1 MPNNSLS
8 YPKVCKRKDGKYYID
23 FKLDNKRY
31 RLFSGNIIGS
41 SLNPNTYPVKLR
53 YSKTQELAKA
63 VYDFIVTNK
72 YSLAKN
78 NTAVS
83 NFDSIINQKLSQP
96 LSLKYRNELKRICCL
111 LRKELIKKK
120 KLNHHLLIRYH

>member
-1 MPNNSLS
+1 MPNNNLS

-41 SLNPNTYPVKLR
+41 SLNPNSYPVKLR
-53 YSKTQELAKA
+53 NIKTKELAKA
-63 VYDFIVTNK
+63 VYDFIIINK

-78 NTAVS
+78 NTAIS
-83 NFDSIINQKLSQP
+83 NFDSIISQKLSQP
-96 LSLKYRNELKRICCL
+96 LSLKYRNELKGQVVYL
-111 LRKELIKKK
+111 EKSYIKK
-120 KLNHHLLIRYH
+120 